1 MSYMEDISLDDNCLK
16 IFSNDDEKMQKV
28 GQILSSPKSRKIY
41 GLLIDTELNA
51 KEVGKLVDNNENPRL
66 PNLIFHLDKMVD
78 AGLLNVEKKMQRKRG
93 HVLKYYKAVPF
104 ILIVPPQH
112 IEKAQSSKTLK
123 NTFKTVFKFGM
134 IGVAAIL
141 THAYFNIPVPDAVD
155 GLVDNINKT
164 TPIIYTALV
173 LAAGLTIERIYT
185 YFKKRRKQKIN
196 LSTTNFHFSTMENTS
211 SPSA

>member
-1 MSYMEDISLDDNCLK
+1 MGDILLDDNCLK

-28 GQILSSPKSRKIY
+28 GQILTSPKSRKIY
-41 GLLIDTELNA
+41 GILIDCELNA
-51 KEVGKLVDNNENPRL
+51 KEVGKLVDNDENPRL

-78 AGLLNVEKKMQRKRG
+78 AGLLIVEKKMQRKRG

-134 IGVAAIL
+134 IGFAAIL
-141 THAYFNIPVPDAVD
+141 THTYFDGLIYLDVD
-155 GLVDNINKT
+155 GLTDFNKY
-164 TPIIYTALV
+164 TPLV
-173 LAAGLTIERIYT
+173 YASLVAAVGLTAERLYT
-185 YFKKRRKQKIN
+185 YFKNRQKQKIK
-196 LSTTNFHFSTMENTS
+196 LLKTNFHLPTMERIS
-211 SPSA
+211 SPSE

>member
-1 MSYMEDISLDDNCLK
+1 MKDISLDDNCLK

-41 GLLIDTELNA
+41 GVLIDNELNA
-51 KEVGKLVDNNENPRL
+51 KEVGKIIDNDENPRL

-104 ILIVPPQH
+104 ILIVPPEH

-141 THAYFNIPVPDAVD
+141 THTYFNMPIPDGVD
-155 GLVDNINKT
+155 GFLDVEENIS
-164 TPIIYTALV
+164 IIYTSLV
-173 LAAGLTIERIYT
+173 GVVGLTIERIYS
-185 YFKKRRKQKIN
+185 YFKKRQKHKIN
-196 LSTTNFHFSTMENTS
+196 LSNTNFHFSIMDNIS
-211 SPSA
+211 NPSA

>member
-1 MSYMEDISLDDNCLK
+1 MSYMDDISLDDNCLK

-41 GLLIDTELNA
+41 GFLIDRELNA
-51 KEVGKLVDNNENPRL
+51 KEVGKLVDNDDNPRL

-78 AGLLNVEKKMQRKRG
+78 AGLLTMEKKMQRKRG

-112 IEKAQSSKTLK
+112 IEKAKSSKTLK

-141 THAYFNIPVPDAVD
+141 THTYFDVLFIGDTLTESNTFAPFVYAV
-155 GLVDNINKT
+155 LVGAT
-164 TPIIYTALV
+164 
-173 LAAGLTIERIYT
+173 GLTIERIYT
-185 YFKKRRKQKIN
+185 YFKNRQKQKIDLTN
-196 LSTTNFHFSTMENTS
+196 TNFHFSTMENPS
-211 SPSA
+211 SPSE